1 MGSQWL
7 VRNWGEPITHK
18 LPVEETMSDSK
29 TSTEEKGKSANTT
42 SLRGVHHLAI
52 CVENFDEMFEFYH
65 DVLGLELI
73 HAMRVPEGV
82 DNFGNP
88 PWESVRHYFFNMGN
102 DSSLAFFELPKG
114 ARGPADRNSVG
125 AMQHVA
131 FSCTPPN
138 FEAIQERLS
147 KYGYRWRG
155 PAQNFPGVYSI
166 YTYDPSNIRI
176 EVTCQIDEG
185 PNQRVVDALTQTK
198 EGARKELVTLIDDE
212 DRVEHLV
219 ANLPDA

>member
-1 MGSQWL
+1 
-7 VRNWGEPITHK
+7 
-18 LPVEETMSDSK
+18 MSDSQLP
-29 TSTEEKGKSANTT
+29 EESESKPANTT

-52 CVENFDEMFEFYH
+52 CVENFDDMFEFYH

-82 DNFGNP
+82 DNYGNP
-88 PWESVRHYFFNMGN
+88 PWESVRHYFFDMGN
-102 DSSLAFFELPKG
+102 DSSLAFFENPKG

-138 FEAIQERLS
+138 FDAIQERLK
-147 KYGYRWRG
+147 KYGYRCRG

-176 EVTCQIDEG
+176 EITCQMDDG
-185 PNQRVVDALTQTK
+185 SNQRVVDALTQTK
-198 EGARKELVTLIDDE
+198 EEARAELVTLIDDE
-212 DRVEHLV
+212 SRVESLV
-219 ANLPDA
+219 ANLPEA